1 MTTEMPQYDG
11 GELMVAAFN
20 AAGVDYVFCA
30 SGSEWAPVWEAFA
43 RRAADGRPAPKYLDL
58 WHETVAVAMATGYG
72 LVTRRVQAVLLHT
85 VPGLLQGGMA
95 VHGALLAGVG
105 MVVTSSESNT
115 YGEGDGPDPG
125 GQWYRN
131 LSFVGGPHTV
141 AAPFT
146 KWANQVG
153 SVHTLYGMTTRA
165 AELAER
171 APAGPVYLN
180 VPLEVLLD
188 PAAPPK
194 LDRPIAPRGLRHSD
208 PAGIA
213 AVASLIAAAKRPV
226 LITETGGREDGGF
239 EALRAF
245 ADELG
250 IGVLEPQSTVA
261 GNYPSDGPMHLGS
274 ETNAVVAEA
283 DLVLLVNCRVPFYPP
298 SNKPTDATIVVID
311 EVPQRPH
318 VVYQVLDASHYL
330 EGGVPSTLDALRAA
344 VSSLAAPGSLDTRR
358 AAFAAEHEVYA
369 AATRELEAKA
379 EDAAG
384 IDPVKLAVRL
394 RAIQRAE
401 DATVVDE
408 TITHGR
414 VVQRH
419 LGWEKSDRYFYVQ
432 GGLGQGIPVALGV
445 KLATP
450 DRLVIFTIGDG
461 AFIYNP
467 VMQSLQA
474 SKDLDLP
481 LLIVIF
487 NNKKYL
493 SMKMNHLRFYPQGAA
508 VRNDDFLGVDLSTQA
523 ELSSFAAPFDMF
535 HEAVSD
541 PGELDGAL
549 ERALASVKAGT
560 TAVLNVFVSR

>member
-1 MTTEMPQYDG
+1 VTEHYDG
-11 GELMVAAFN
+11 GELMIAAFN
-20 AAGVDYVFCA
+20 ALETDYVFCS

-43 RRAADGRPAPKYLDL
+43 RRAADGRPAPTYLDI

-153 SVHTLYGMTTRA
+153 SVHTLYRMTTRA
-165 AELAER
+165 GELAAR

-188 PAAPPK
+188 PVEPPQ
-194 LDRPIAPRGLRHSD
+194 DEHPVAPRGSRVSAPD
-208 PAGIA
+208 DVEG
-213 AVASLIAAAKRPV
+213 VARLLATAKRPIIV
-226 LITETGGREDGGF
+226 TETGGREDGGF
-239 EALRAF
+239 EALRAL
-245 ADELG
+245 ADDLG
-250 IGVLEPQSTVA
+250 VGVVEPNSTVA
-261 GNYPSDGPMHLGS
+261 ANYATDGPMHLGS
-274 ETNAVVAEA
+274 ETAQVVADA

-298 SNKPTDATIVVID
+298 SARPTTAPIVVID

-318 VVYQVLDASHYL
+318 VVYQVLDAQHYL
-330 EGGVPSTLDALRAA
+330 EGGVPATLDALRAA
-344 VSSLAAPGSLDTRR
+344 VLDIADARVIAERR
-358 AAFAAEHEVYA
+358 AAFEAEHARYA
-369 AATRELEAKA
+369 AATRDLEAKA
-379 EDAAG
+379 MDAPG
-384 IDPVKLAVRL
+384 IDPVRLATLLREIVR
-394 RAIQRAE
+394 RD

-419 LGWEKSDRYFYVQ
+419 VGWTAPDRYFYVQ

-450 DRLVIFTIGDG
+450 ERPVIFTIGDG
-461 AFIYNP
+461 AFLYNP
-467 VMQSLQA
+467 IVQALQT
-474 SKDLDLP
+474 SKDLGLP
-481 LLIVIF
+481 ILIVIF

-493 SMKMNHLRFYPQGAA
+493 SMKMNHLRFYPDGAA
-508 VRNDDFLGVDLSTQA
+508 VQNDNFLGVDLSTQA
-523 ELSSFAAPFDMF
+523 ELSAFAEPFGMF

-541 PGELDGAL
+541 PANLEAALD
-549 ERALASVKAGT
+549 RALASVKAGT
-560 TAVLNVFVSR
+560 TAVLNVSVSR